1 MQYWVPKALA
11 LGVLL
16 GLTGCSVFPNDAHH
30 SKNYRV
36 NEGINVPDGLEQPYQ
51 DPKYKMAVAVYDN
64 NSDSDAK
71 LYRPPQQVLTLA
83 QGSWAESKDKVA
95 KVYFDKNDGI
105 EDLSVFI
112 WESLDGV
119 LVNHNTGI
127 VKDARQE
134 GTIET
139 DWYSL
144 IRKDEGWLWE
154 DIVEVSRQRFAFTV
168 EQKEHQRTASLT
180 AKLLD
185 YQSDEQPLTD
195 TLKQQLEVRAL
206 NEVIAEFDY
215 RYRLLAVELRKQ
227 QGLLSLQGG
236 FDQDGNAAM
245 LTLVEKSAVMDRL
258 SNFLER
264 VNFTVI
270 RLDRDID
277 QVKIRYEAPDQSVW
291 DSIWGEEATV
301 LPLAD
306 GDYIVK
312 VSTTDD
318 GQTALT
324 WLDSEEQVLDAQTME
339 LLLQSLLEVLRS
351 RGLQI

>member
-1 MQYWVPKALA
+1 MQYWVPKALT

-36 NEGINVPDGLEQPYQ
+36 NEAISAPSGLEQPYQ
-51 DPKYKMAVAVYDN
+51 DPEYKMVVAVYDN
-64 NSDSDAK
+64 DPDGKNK

-83 QGSWAESKDKVA
+83 QGSWAENKDKVA
-95 KVYFDKNDGI
+95 RVYFDKNDGI
-105 EDLSVFI
+105 EDLSAFI
-112 WESLDGV
+112 WQSLDGV
-119 LVNHNTGI
+119 MANHNTQ
-127 VKDARQE
+127 VARDARQE
-134 GTIET
+134 GTVET
-139 DWYSL
+139 GWYSL
-144 IRKDEGWLWE
+144 IKKDEGWFWE
-154 DIVEVSRQRFAFTV
+154 DIVEVSRQRFEFKV
-168 EQKEHQRTASLT
+168 EQKEHQRTASLS

-185 YQSDEQPLTD
+185 YQSDQTPLND
-195 TLKQQLEVRAL
+195 LLRQQLEVRAL

-227 QGLLSLQGG
+227 QGLLSLESG
-236 FDQDGNAAM
+236 FDSDGNAAM

-270 RLDRDID
+270 RLDRDND
-277 QVKIRYEAPDQSVW
+277 QVKIRYEAPEQSVW
-291 DSIWGEEATV
+291 DSIWGEEATI
-301 LPLAD
+301 LPIAD
-306 GDYIVK
+306 GDYVVK

-324 WLDSEEQVLDAQTME
+324 WLDGEEQVLDAQTME

>member
-1 MQYWVPKALA
+1 MQYWVPKALT
-11 LGVLL
+11 LSVLL

-36 NEGINVPDGLEQPYQ
+36 SEAISVPEGLEQPYQ
-51 DPKYKMAVAVYDN
+51 DPQYKMAVAVYDN
-64 NSDSDAK
+64 DSDDENK

-83 QGSWAESKDKVA
+83 QGSWAESKDRVA
-95 KVYFDKNDGI
+95 RVYFDKNDGI
-105 EDLSVFI
+105 DDLAGFI
-112 WESLDGV
+112 WQSLDGV
-119 LVNHNTGI
+119 MANHNTQI
-127 VKDARQE
+127 AKDTRQT

-139 DWYSL
+139 DWYAL
-144 IRKDEGWLWE
+144 IKKDEGWLWE

-168 EQKEHQRTASLT
+168 EQKEHQRTASLS

-185 YQSDEQPLTD
+185 YQSEEQPLTD
-195 TLKQQLEVRAL
+195 MLKQQLEVRAL

-227 QGLLSLQGG
+227 QGLLSLEGG

-270 RLDRDID
+270 RLDRENDS
-277 QVKIRYEAPDQSVW
+277 VKVRYEAPEQSVW
-291 DSIWGEEATV
+291 DSIWGEEAMV

-306 GDYIVK
+306 GDYVVQ

-324 WLDSEEQVLDAQTME
+324 WLDSEEQVLDAPTME